1 MHLAKKQP
9 YRVLIVDDIHPV
21 FIEIVER
28 AGFLVDYKPTIT
40 YEEARLAISDYE
52 VLVLRSKFKVNQE
65 LIDLAKNIKA
75 IARAGAGIDNI
86 DIEYAK
92 SKNIQLISANEGNC
106 DAVAE
111 HMLGMLLSLLNKLC
125 VSNAEIHEGKWLRE
139 ENRGF
144 ELGGKTVALI
154 GYGHNG
160 QAMARKL
167 SGFDVKV
174 LVYDKYRASYS
185 DDYAKEA
192 TMEEVFENADVLS
205 LHIPL
210 TSETKEL
217 ISHQYIAQFKKPF
230 YFLNGSRGGTVD
242 IESLLQALDEKRI
255 SAAALDVLPIE
266 KFPALNSTDWF
277 KKLKAH
283 PNVILS
289 PHVAGWT
296 VESYYKIAK
305 ILAEKL
311 LRSVKSMQEHK

>member
-1 MHLAKKQP
+1 MYLETNQP
-9 YRVLIVDDIHPV
+9 YRILIVDDIHPV
-21 FIEIVER
+21 FIETVKK
-28 AGFLVDYKPTIT
+28 AGFIVDYKPSIT
-40 YEEARLAISDYE
+40 YKEVLSSISNYE

-65 LIDLAKNIKA
+65 LIDLAKNMKT

-86 DIEYAK
+86 DVDYAK

-125 VSNAEIHEGKWLRE
+125 TSNAEIREGKWLRE

-154 GYGHNG
+154 GYGYNG

-167 SGFDVKV
+167 SGFGVKV
-174 LVYDKYRASYS
+174 LAYDKYRVNYS
-185 DDYAKEA
+185 DNFVKEA
-192 TMEEVFENADVLS
+192 TMAEIFENADVLS

-210 TSETKEL
+210 TFETKGMINTPFIL
-217 ISHQYIAQFKKPF
+217 QFKKPF
-230 YFLNGSRGGTVD
+230 YFLNGSRGEIVD
-242 IESLLQALDEKRI
+242 IESLLKALDEKHV
-255 SAAALDVLPIE
+255 AGAALDVLPVE
-266 KFPALNSTDWF
+266 KFPSLNATDWF
-277 KKLKAH
+277 IKLKAY

-305 ILAEKL
+305 VLAEKL
-311 LRSVKSMQEHK
+311 TSTTH

>member
-1 MHLAKKQP
+1 MLLKTNQT
-9 YRVLIVDDIHPV
+9 YRVLIVDDVHPI
-21 FIEIVER
+21 FIGIVEK
-28 AGFLVDYKPTIT
+28 AGFLVDYKPSIT
-40 YEEARLAISDYE
+40 YEEVLSSIPDYE
-52 VLVLRSKFKVNQE
+52 VLVLRSKFRVNQE
-65 LIDLAKNIKA
+65 LIDLAKNLKA

-92 SKNIQLISANEGNC
+92 SKHIQLISANEGNC

-125 VSNAEIHEGKWLRE
+125 VSNAEVHEGKWLRE

-167 SGFDVKV
+167 SGFGVKV
-174 LVYDKYRASYS
+174 LAYDKYRENYS
-185 DDYAKEA
+185 DDFAKEA
-192 TMEEVFENADVLS
+192 TMAEIFENADVLS

-210 TSETKEL
+210 TSETREL
-217 ISHQYIAQFKKPF
+217 INHQLVSQFKKPF
-230 YFLNGSRGGTVD
+230 YFLNGSRGEVVD
-242 IESLLQALDEKRI
+242 IESLLQALDEKKI
-255 SAAALDVLPIE
+255 LAAALDVLPVE

-277 KKLKAH
+277 KRLKTY

-305 ILAEKL
+305 VLAEKL
-311 LRSVKSMQEHK
+311 TSTIH

>member
-1 MHLAKKQP
+1 MHLYKKQT
-9 YRVLIVDDIHPV
+9 YRVLIADDIHPV
-21 FIEIVER
+21 FIKTIER
-28 AGFLVDYKPTIT
+28 AGFLVDYKPNIT
-40 YEEARLAISDYE
+40 YEEALLAIPDYE

-65 LIDLAKNIKA
+65 LIDLAKNMKA
-75 IARAGAGIDNI
+75 IARGGAGIDNI
-86 DIEYAK
+86 DIEYAE

-111 HMLGMLLSLLNKLC
+111 HMLGMLLSLLNNLC
-125 VSNAEIHEGKWLRE
+125 VSNAEIHGGKWLRE

-167 SGFDVKV
+167 SGFGVKV
-174 LVYDKYRASYS
+174 LAYDKYRVNYS

-192 TMEEVFENADVLS
+192 SMIEIFENADVLS

-210 TSETKEL
+210 TLETREL
-217 ISHQYIAQFKKPF
+217 ISHQFIAQFKKPF
-230 YFLNGSRGGTVD
+230 YFLNGSRGGTVN
-242 IESLLQALDEKRI
+242 IESLLRALDEKRI

-266 KFPALNSTDWF
+266 KFPALNSTSWF
-277 KKLKAH
+277 KKLKTY

-311 LRSVKSMQEHK
+311 LRSLKSMQEHN